1 MRSIIMKKVVKFGG
15 SSLANAEQFQKVGDI
30 IRSEESRRYV
40 VPSAPGK
47 RFSADTKVTDLLYA
61 CYDKAEA
68 GEDFSDILTE
78 IKSRFYEIIKGLN
91 LDLSLEEEF
100 RQIEADFKAHAGN
113 EYAASRGEFL
123 NGKVMAAYL
132 GYEFI
137 DTDLYIEAQEEMT
150 IPDIFEKKGEAYFRA
165 LETDVIR
172 KLREKTH
179 CVIATGGGLPLRK
192 ENSDLLKE
200 VGTVYYLMADA
211 NRPLLQCDD
220 PYTKIQAMMKER
232 GPVYAR
238 ACHIRV
244 RTDHG
249 TLEEVMDEIK

>member
-1 MRSIIMKKVVKFGG
+1 METNV
-15 SSLANAEQFQKVGDI
+15 
-30 IRSEESRRYV
+30 
-40 VPSAPGK
+40 
-47 RFSADTKVTDLLYA
+47 
-61 CYDKAEA
+61 
-68 GEDFSDILTE
+68 
-78 IKSRFYEIIKGLN
+78 IKE
-91 LDLSLEEEF
+91 
-100 RQIEADFKAHAGN
+100 
-113 EYAASRGEFL
+113 
-123 NGKVMAAYL
+123 
-132 GYEFI
+132 
-137 DTDLYIEAQEEMT
+137 
-150 IPDIFEKKGEAYFRA
+150 
-165 LETDVIR
+165 
-172 KLREKTH
+172 LREKTH

-211 NRPLLQCDD
+211 DTTYARVKHCTNRPLLQCDD